1 MAFFT
6 VVQLS
11 RWPRIS
17 PFFHL
22 AQFSPA
28 ALHPIPKAAPT
39 PFWENFLPA
48 LTHLAGC
55 PSFYNLLLFVLVFA
69 GLVYG
74 GARLPRLLLF
84 SYGYQNGHPSLSG
97 VTRACPV
104 GRRMSNRPG

>member
-22 AQFSPA
+22 AQCSPA

-39 PFWENFLPA
+39 PFWENFLRDQ
-48 LTHLAGC
+48 THPAGC
-55 PSFYNLLLFVLVFA
+55 SLFYTLLLFVRVFV

-74 GARLPRLLLF
+74 GPDCPGCRTAFFYLWLLF
-84 SYGYQNGHPSLSG
+84 TIDIELVLP
-97 VTRACPV
+97 APV
-104 GRRMSNRPG
+104 R